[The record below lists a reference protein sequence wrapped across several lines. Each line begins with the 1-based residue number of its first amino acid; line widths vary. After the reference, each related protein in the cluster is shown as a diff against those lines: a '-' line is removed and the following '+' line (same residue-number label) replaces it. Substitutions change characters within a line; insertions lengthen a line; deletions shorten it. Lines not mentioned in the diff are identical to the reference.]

1 MSISLEVCIDSVESA
16 VAAQAGG
23 ADRLELCRALHA
35 GGLTPSEDLMRAVRS
50 SVGIQVFVMIR
61 PRGGDFIY
69 NRDELQVMMQRI
81 DLAKRC
87 GADGVVLGALL
98 PDREVDVDSTA
109 ELVARARPLQV
120 TFHRAFD
127 LCADLERSLERV
139 ISTGADRVLTSGGE
153 MEAVQAEDKIARLVE
168 VARGRTS
175 IMAGGGVR
183 RQNVRELIVVTGVRE
198 VHSTLGFSEWSKSF
212 DGNGIGENGR
222 RSASS
227 SGFVVDEADV
237 REMREI
243 LTAISKSQ
251 SVVVPGRK

>member
-35 GGLTPSEDLMRAVRS
+35 GGLTPSENLMCAVRS
-50 SVGIQVFVMIR
+50 SVSIQVFVMIR

-69 NRDELQVMMQRI
+69 NRAELQIMMQDI
-81 DLAKRC
+81 DLAKKC

-98 PDREVDVDSTA
+98 PGGEVDVDATSD
-109 ELVARARPLQV
+109 LVARARPLQV

-127 LCADLERSLERV
+127 LCVDLERSLEHV
-139 ISTGADRVLTSGGE
+139 ISTGSDRVLTSGGAA
-153 MEAVQAEDKIARLVE
+153 EAVQAEGKLARLVE

-183 RQNVRELIVVTGVRE
+183 HRNVRELILATGVRE
-198 VHSTLGFSEWSKSF
+198 VHSTLGFSEWSKIVE
-212 DGNGIGENGR
+212 GNGTGENGR
-222 RSASS
+222 RSASAPS
-227 SGFVVDEADV
+227 FVVKESDV

-243 LTAISKSQ
+243 LTAISGD
-251 SVVVPGRK
+251 VGMPERK